1 MLKRFTTYA
10 TALLAIIT
18 AATTVGCSS
27 SKNTAQMRFYKSFT
41 ARYNTYFNG
50 HEAFKE
56 AVEQQE
62 KENKDN
68 FMEVLPYYIVSNKE
82 TAEIGKGSYDRTIL
96 KCEKTIRL
104 HSIKAKPKVAPEKKK
119 TEKNRK
125 WLAQKEYNPFLWKAW
140 ILMGQAQFNKGE
152 FIEAASTFSY
162 ISRLY
167 SNNPDVLALSRI
179 WLARCYSELDWFY
192 DSEDILN
199 NVNRDSLSWKLTSS
213 YAGARGHLLL
223 RQQKY
228 KEAIPY
234 IEKSLKSVKGAYN
247 RARMFYLLGQI
258 CHQTGDEAKAYKY
271 FSNVIGLNPPY
282 IIEFNAR
289 IMQTEVM
296 SKANSY
302 KVLKKLN
309 SMARNPKNSEYL
321 DQVHYAIGNVYLAK
335 GDTARA
341 IKSYEEGRK
350 ANSRNGIE
358 KGILNLKL
366 GNIYWERHKYKNAK
380 ECYTDALGLIG
391 TTHAEYKETNR
402 RSEILDELVEHS
414 ENIEL
419 QDSLQRLAK
428 MPEAERLA
436 CIDRIIEEVIKKEKE
451 EEKAAERE
459 ARQAE
464 HDATMAELESK
475 TQTEAPTTPI
485 AKTGD
490 NAWYFYN
497 PNVVAQGKTAFQ
509 KRWGRRP
516 LEDNWRRKN
525 KGVLQSEEPETAV
538 AQADEE
544 PKQTEEELVRPVSN
558 PTKGLKEMPAE
569 AAATDDNKSREFYLK
584 QIPLT
589 EEKMAESNDILK
601 DALYGEGVVY
611 QDRLED
617 FAQAKSTFLRLINNF
632 PKYEKEE
639 EVYYRLYLMD
649 IMQNGGQTSAYRQK
663 LKDEYPEG
671 DYTKMAND
679 PEYLY
684 NAKYGKHIEDSL
696 YAATYE
702 AYRNGDYDTVEKNV
716 KISAEKYPK
725 GRNRAKFMFVE
736 AMDLLHNNNQD
747 GFVEKLKEI
756 AQRFSNDGISEIAGL
771 MIKGVMDG
779 RILQNTSL
787 TGSLWSRR
795 SKTTAEEEK
804 EAGKI
809 PEWNKNEEGTHLF
822 MLAYENGKVNENQ
835 LLFEIARYNFSK
847 FMVRNFDLSFVR
859 NNGIGMLQVK
869 PFINMKEAIRYS
881 QQLFAAD
888 EMRDKLAGLRVVII
902 SEENMKLLGE
912 YYSFD
917 DYQEYFEK
925 TYHNQLPKIMKEIDS
940 IDSLNEPDYD
950 VPEKKEETVD
960 SPEQQG
966 GTTDDDNFNPFN
978 F

>member
-1 MLKRFTTYA
+1 MLKRFATYA
-10 TALLAIIT
+10 AFLCLMLATGFI
-18 AATTVGCSS
+18 AGCSS
-27 SKNTAQMRFYKSFT
+27 SKNTAQTRFYKSFT

-56 AVEQQE
+56 AKEEQE
-62 KENKDN
+62 KQNKDN
-68 FMEVLPYYIVSNKE
+68 YMEILPYFIVSNKE
-82 TAEIGKGSYDRTIL
+82 TAEVGKSLYDRTIL
-96 KCEKTIRL
+96 KCEKTIKL
-104 HSIKAKPKVAPEKKK
+104 HSIKAKPKVAPDKKR

-140 ILMGQAQFNKGE
+140 ILMGEAQFNKGE

-162 ISRLY
+162 INRLY
-167 SNNPDVLALSRI
+167 SNNPDVLAQSRI

-234 IEKSLKSVKGAYN
+234 LEKSLKSVKGAYN
-247 RARMFYLLGQI
+247 RARMFYLIGQL
-258 CHQTGDEAKAYKY
+258 CHQTGDDAKAYKY
-271 FSNVIGLNPPY
+271 FSNVIGVNPPY
-282 IIEFNAR
+282 ILEFNAR

-296 SKANSY
+296 SKANSQ

-321 DQVHYAIGNVYLAK
+321 DQVHYAIGNVYLTR

-341 IKSYEEGRK
+341 IKAYEQGRK
-350 ANSRNGIE
+350 AEARNGIE

-366 GNIYWERHKYKNAK
+366 GNIYWEMHKYKNAK

-391 TTHAEYKETNR
+391 TTHAEYKETNH
-402 RSEILDELVEHS
+402 RSEILDELVEHTQ
-414 ENIEL
+414 NIEL
-419 QDSLQRLAK
+419 QDSLQRLAR
-428 MPEAERLA
+428 MSETERLA

-451 EEKAAERE
+451 EQKEAERA
-459 ARQAE
+459 ARMAE
-464 HDATMAELESK
+464 HDEQMAELESK
-475 TQTEAPTTPI
+475 TKTEAPQMPV
-485 AKTGD
+485 AGKGD

-497 PNVVAQGKTAFQ
+497 PTVVSQGKTAFQ
-509 KRWGRRP
+509 KKWGRRV

-525 KGVLQSEEPETAV
+525 KGVLQSDDEEPAV
-538 AQADEE
+538 AQTSEE
-544 PKQTEEELVRPVSN
+544 PKQEEEQLQRPVSN
-558 PTKGLKEMPAE
+558 PTKGLKEMAAE
-569 AAATDDNKSREFYLK
+569 PTAEDNKSRDFYLK
-584 QIPLT
+584 QIPLS
-589 EEKMAESNDILK
+589 EEKMNESNDILK
-601 DALYGEGVVY
+601 DALYGAGVVC
-611 QDRLED
+611 QDRLGD
-617 FAQAKSTFLRLINNF
+617 FSLARGSFLRLINNY
-632 PKYEKEE
+632 PKYDKEE
-639 EVYYRLYLMD
+639 EVFYRLYLMD
-649 IMQNGGQTSAYRQK
+649 IMDNRQSSVYQQK
-663 LKDEYPEG
+663 LKESYPEG

-702 AYRNGDYDTVEKNV
+702 AYRNGDYETIEKNV
-716 KISAEKYPK
+716 KISDEKYPRGK
-725 GRNRAKFMFVE
+725 NRAKFMFLD
-736 AMDLLHNNNQD
+736 AMNKLHGNDQN
-747 GFVEKLKEI
+747 GFVAELKII
-756 AQRFSNDGISEIAGL
+756 AERYSNDGISEIAGL
-771 MIKGVMDG
+771 MVKGVQEG
-779 RILQNTSL
+779 RILQNASL

-795 SKTTAEEEK
+795 GMSTQEENK

-809 PEWNKNEEGTHLF
+809 PEWSKNEEGTHLF
-822 MLAYENGKVNENQ
+822 MLAYESGKVNENQ
-835 LLFEIARYNFSK
+835 LLFEIARYNFGK

-859 NNGIGMLQVK
+859 NNGISMLQVK

-888 EMRDKLAGLRVVII
+888 GMSEKLAGLRVVII
-902 SEENMKLLGE
+902 SEENMKLLGD

-950 VPEKKEETVD
+950 VPEKKEEQSAD
-960 SPEQQG
+960 DAEQQG
-966 GTTDDDNFNPFN
+966 APTDDFNPFN